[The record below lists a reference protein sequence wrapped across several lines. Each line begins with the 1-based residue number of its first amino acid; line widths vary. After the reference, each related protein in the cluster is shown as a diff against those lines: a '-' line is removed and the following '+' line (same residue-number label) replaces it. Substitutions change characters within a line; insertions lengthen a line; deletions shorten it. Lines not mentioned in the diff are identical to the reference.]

1 MTKEGSEA
9 HPGKEK
15 RFRTIEGWIREKKR
29 HLEQV
34 RLERE
39 REREREGGGRE
50 GGREKESI
58 PRNPQ
63 FLRQSN

>member
-15 RFRTIEGWIREKKR
+15 RFRTIEGWIGGKKKTPR
-29 HLEQV
+29 TGKV
-34 RLERE
+34 RE
-39 REREREGGGRE
+39 RERGGGK
-50 GGREKESI
+50 GGERKRAYLETPS
-58 PRNPQ
+58 

>member
-15 RFRTIEGWIREKKR
+15 RFRTIEGWIGDKKR

-39 REREREGGGRE
+39 REREGGRGGGK
-50 GGREKESI
+50 GGERKRAYLETPS
-58 PRNPQ
+58 
-63 FLRQSN
+63 F

>member
-15 RFRTIEGWIREKKR
+15 RFRTIEGWIGDKKR

-39 REREREGGGRE
+39 RERERGGGGEGRGERE
-50 GGREKESI
+50 REHT
-58 PRNPQ
+58 
-63 FLRQSN
+63 